1 MVKSVG
7 IRKEREEGN
16 YFLKLQIFTSF
27 LKNICFSE
35 LLNGVH
41 LSSIAN
47 QKDREKAFFSKKE
60 KKTKPLFT
68 IPEEIV
74 SDNELQ
80 SVNLKFLAFEMV

>member
-1 MVKSVG
+1 MGKSVG

-60 KKTKPLFT
+60 KKTNLSSPFQRKL
-68 IPEEIV
+68 
-74 SDNELQ
+74 
-80 SVNLKFLAFEMV
+80 SVTTSYSL